1 MADDGSAMADDG
13 SAMGSALPVASVTRW
28 WYTWRGAVGGRGRE
42 PADGGGGTWLASG
55 GPGELHGERGLTMGL
70 TKIITDHD
78 RHGFRRLGPLP
89 ASLQKRAPT
98 KARSS
103 K

>member
-1 MADDGSAMADDG
+1 MADDG
-13 SAMGSALPVASVTRW
+13 SAMGSALPVASEH
-28 WYTWRGAVGGRGRE
+28 VGLRGRE

-78 RHGFRRLGPLP
+78 RHRFRRLGPLP